1 MVCWVKCSCLVLT
14 VWVSVSLLLV
24 SCDTSAHDEG
34 LNVKQTTVTDSG
46 LSNEALRQLTENSDE
61 HLFSAEVPK
70 MMKLIINS
78 VYSNKEIFVREL
90 VSNAADAV
98 ENIRFLSI
106 TNTDALSSLPDLSIM
121 IKTDPQEKII
131 SIRDT
136 GIGMTKDELVKNL
149 GTIAKSGT
157 SELIAKLSEGNVT
170 APSDLIGQFG
180 VGFYSAFLVADR
192 VTVISK
198 SNDDDQYVWES
209 DSTSFKIAKDPR
221 GNTLGR
227 GTEVILH
234 LKDEA
239 KEYLQ
244 PEVLKRILK
253 KYSQFVMC
261 PIKLWESHTEKVEV
275 ETDEEESDSSGEVSV
290 EEDKPKAEKKTTE
303 KTVWD
308 WVQLNDQKPIWTK
321 KPSEVAVEDYK
332 ELFKILS
339 RSSESPLAYIHFSAE
354 GEVSF
359 NAVLFISPTPRP
371 DFFQTDK
378 IITDNIKLYVRRVF
392 ITENVDEM
400 LPRYLSF
407 VYGIVDSDNLP
418 LNVSRETLQ
427 QLKLLKLIKKKLVRK
442 VIEMLQ
448 KMSKEDY
455 EKFWKAYAVAIKLGI
470 LQDMPNKARLTDLLR
485 FHTSKS
491 ETNLTS
497 FSEYI
502 SRMKEDQDRIFY
514 INGQNLDEVK
524 NSPFVERVTR
534 MGYEVIYF
542 TEPMDEYVMQ
552 SLNEVKD
559 KKTQNLA
566 KAGLDLKLDK
576 ESKEKFEEQEKSF
589 KPLTDWLK
597 NTGLSGKIKDAK
609 ISQRLENSPCALVA
623 DEYTLSGNFQR
634 IIMSQAYATSD
645 SSSNA
650 YYLNQK
656 HTLEINPRHPLIKE
670 LNERIQLDPNDEAA
684 KENTLL
690 LFDTA
695 LLRSGFIMKDL
706 PGFADRVERVMRK
719 NLDVG
724 LDEKVEPDEQ
734 IPQTPDDNKDDVT
747 NTEAES
753 VDVKEEL

>member
-1 MVCWVKCSCLVLT
+1 MWGRHCCFCLFITIYISCTLINVFCDESA
-14 VWVSVSLLLV
+14 SV
-24 SCDTSAHDEG
+24 EG
-34 LNVKQTTVTDSG
+34 LNDVKASTVTVSD
-46 LSNEALRQLTENSDE
+46 LTNESLRKLTERSDE

-78 VYSNKEIFVREL
+78 VYSNKEIFLREL

-98 ENIRFLSI
+98 ENIRFQSI
-106 TNTDALSSLPDLSIM
+106 TNADVLSSLSDLSIM
-121 IKTDPQEKII
+121 IKTNQHEKTI

-136 GIGMTKDELVKNL
+136 GIGMTRDELVKNL

-157 SELIAKLSEGNVT
+157 SELLSKLSEGNSS
-170 APSDLIGQFG
+170 APTDLIGQFG

-198 SNDDDQYVWES
+198 HNDDDQYVWES

-234 LKDEA
+234 VKDEA

-244 PEVLKRILK
+244 QDVLRKILK

-261 PIKLWESHTEKVEV
+261 PIKLWESRTVNVEEDVEEEKV
-275 ETDEEESDSSGEVSV
+275 DLSDDISV
-290 EEDKPKAEKKTTE
+290 EEEKPKSKKTVE

-308 WVQLNDQKPIWTK
+308 WVQLNDLKPIWTK
-321 KPSEVAVEDYK
+321 KPSEVAEESYK
-332 ELFKILS
+332 ELFKVLS
-339 RSSESPLAYIHFSAE
+339 RSSESPLAHIHFSAE

-359 NAVLFISPTPRP
+359 NAILFISPVPRP
-371 DFFQTDK
+371 DLFQSDK
-378 IITDNIKLYVRRVF
+378 LITDNIKLYVRKVF

-418 LNVSRETLQ
+418 LNVSREMLQ
-427 QLKLLKLIKKKLVRK
+427 QHKLLKLIKKKLVRK

-448 KMSKEDY
+448 KMSDEDY
-455 EKFWKAYAVAIKLGI
+455 EKFWKAYSVAIKLGV
-470 LQDMPNKARLTDLLR
+470 LQDAPNKARLTELLR
-485 FHTSKS
+485 FYTSKS
-491 ETNLTS
+491 EDKLTS
-497 FSEYI
+497 FSNYI
-502 SRMKEDQDRIFY
+502 SRMKEGQEHIFY
-514 INGQNLDEVK
+514 VAGQNIDEVK
-524 NSPFVERVTR
+524 TSLFVERIKR
-534 MGYEVIYF
+534 LGFEVIYF

-552 SLNEVKD
+552 SLHEVMG

-576 ESKEKFEEQEKSF
+576 EKFEEQEKLF
-589 KPLTDWLK
+589 RPLTDWLK
-597 NTGLSGKIKDAK
+597 DKGLSGKIKDAK
-609 ISQRLENSPCALVA
+609 ISQRLESSPCALVA
-623 DEYTLSGNFQR
+623 DEYMVSGNFQKV
-634 IIMSQAYATSD
+634 ILAQAYATSD
-645 SSSNA
+645 SATNS

-656 HTLEINPRHPLIKE
+656 HTLEINPRHPLIKK
-670 LNERIQLDPNDEAA
+670 LNELVQIDPDDEVA

-695 LLRSGFIMKDL
+695 VLRSGYIMQDL
-706 PGFADRVERVMRK
+706 SGFAERIERELRK
-719 NLDVG
+719 NLDVDP
-724 LDEKVEPDEQ
+724 DEQVEPDES
-734 IPQTPDDNKDDVT
+734 IPSETDSANVT
-747 NTEAES
+747 EMES
-753 VDVKEEL
+753 ADVKEEL